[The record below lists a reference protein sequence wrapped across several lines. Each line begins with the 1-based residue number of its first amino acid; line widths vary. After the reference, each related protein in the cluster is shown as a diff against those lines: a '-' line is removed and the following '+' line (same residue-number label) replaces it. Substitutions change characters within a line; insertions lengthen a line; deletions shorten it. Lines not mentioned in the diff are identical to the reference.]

1 MKTLNLK
8 EASSTLTPYEKMEL
22 VNKRARR
29 ENVKACSE
37 SKLRLY
43 YKICLENNFEYA
55 GNVIAH
61 ELLER
66 NLDHLLKPAVI
77 MLDSSQ
83 FTPYEVDFI
92 LENKDTPTEVVQTS
106 LKYPFPHLT
115 RSDTLTIYMVLA
127 VALGATDVA
136 EAIKNY
142 MKTCDTYYK
151 IMPEILN
158 DLYKQ
163 PGILEKLTEL
173 VEKVK

>member
-1 MKTLNLK
+1 MKTFKLK
-8 EASSTLTPYEKMEL
+8 EASSTLTPYEKMKL
-22 VNKRARR
+22 VDKRARR

-43 YKICLENNFEYA
+43 YKICLENHFEYA

-66 NLDHLLKPAVI
+66 KLDFLLKPAVI

-92 LENKDTPTEVVQTS
+92 LENKDTPVEVVKAS
-106 LKYPFPHLT
+106 LKHPFPHLA

-127 VALGATDVA
+127 VALGVESVA
-136 EAIKNY
+136 EEIKQF
-142 MKTCDTYYK
+142 MKACDTYYK
-151 IMPEILN
+151 VMPEILN